1 MKRQRILP
9 ADDHLMVTAGFQK
22 APLLS
27 THGAFKST
35 PGVNFATLEV
45 ILING
50 PVRGLRPFGALRRYV
65 EKVMNSDSGD
75 VVALFQRVP
84 DVWNHKVYNT
94 GRFSLAHIDFGV
106 LSISAL

>member
-1 MKRQRILP
+1 LALY
-9 ADDHLMVTAGFQK
+9 ADTF
-22 APLLS
+22 
-27 THGAFKST
+27 
-35 PGVNFATLEV
+35 
-45 ILING
+45 
-50 PVRGLRPFGALRRYV
+50 